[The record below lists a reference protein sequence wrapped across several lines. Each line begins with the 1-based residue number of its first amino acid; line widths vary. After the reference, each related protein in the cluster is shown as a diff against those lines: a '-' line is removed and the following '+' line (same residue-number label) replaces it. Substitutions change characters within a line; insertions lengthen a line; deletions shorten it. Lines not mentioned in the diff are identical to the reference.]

1 MGAFGTEDMS
11 TRRDR
16 FWDFICVFS
25 SQAYVF
31 LAISV
36 ALLFFMVYA
45 WFNSPS
51 PGTRAL
57 IPLNAAILST
67 NIVVLYAI
75 TRRCQSRDL

>member
-1 MGAFGTEDMS
+1 MS
-11 TRRDR
+11 ARRDR

-31 LAISV
+31 LAVSV
-36 ALLFFMVYA
+36 ALFFFSVYA

-57 IPLNAAILST
+57 IPLTVAILSV

-75 TRRCQSRDL
+75 IRRCQSRDL